1 MQNLITFLAIY
12 VHKGQFESHFQLVV
26 THLFP
31 YQVVQRINSIYCTKR
46 GKKRLKNL
54 SLSNIET
61 ASLRGIDFYRDVISQ
76 NVPQLFMFRPKML
89 SVDSLTLNNPSSLFV
104 DDNSESESDSD
115 DRFKGEGSAHMA

>member
-1 MQNLITFLAIY
+1 M
-12 VHKGQFESHFQLVV
+12 
-26 THLFP
+26 
-31 YQVVQRINSIYCTKR
+31 QRINSIYCTKR
-46 GKKRLKNL
+46 GKKRLKKL

-115 DRFKGEGSAHMA
+115 DRFKGEGAAHMAE